1 MENIIEIIRS
11 ELESQSDEKTRET
24 TAKFFREEVV
34 THGVRSA
41 AVKKISKSHFRRIR
55 DFDKKEI
62 FSLCDELWKSGYL
75 EETSIAAE
83 WAYGLRDRFE
93 EADFGI
99 FDRWVMKYVS
109 NWASCDTLCNH
120 AVGAFVEQFPEYIS
134 ELKRWALSKN
144 RWARRASAVSL
155 IIPARHGKFI
165 DEVFEIADMLLAD
178 GDDLVQKGYGWML
191 KAASE
196 AHQKRVFD
204 YVMRNRE
211 RMPRTALRYAIE
223 KMPQEMKKKAMAR

>member
-1 MENIIEIIRS
+1 MEDIIKSIRS
-11 ELESQSDEKTRET
+11 ELVSQSDEKTRET
-24 TAKFFREEVV
+24 AARFFREEIV
-34 THGVRSA
+34 THGVGSA

-55 DFDKKEI
+55 ELEKKDI
-62 FSLCDELWKSGYL
+62 FRLCDELWKSGYL
-75 EETSIAAE
+75 EEASIASE

-93 EADFGI
+93 EADFRV
-99 FDRWVMKYVS
+99 FDRWVNKHVS

-134 ELKRWALSKN
+134 ELKKWALSKN
-144 RWARRASAVSL
+144 RWARRASAVTL

-165 DEVFEIADMLLAD
+165 DEVFEIADILLMD
-178 GDDLVQKGYGWML
+178 DDDLVLKGYGWML

-196 AHQKRVFD
+196 AHQEKVFD
-204 YVMRNRE
+204 YVVRNRE
-211 RMPRTALRYAIE
+211 RMPRTALRFAIE

>member
-1 MENIIEIIRS
+1 MEDIIKSIRS
-11 ELESQSDEKTRET
+11 ELVSQSDEKTRET
-24 TAKFFREEVV
+24 AARFFREEIV
-34 THGVRSA
+34 THGVGSA

-55 DFDKKEI
+55 ELEKKDI
-62 FSLCDELWKSGYL
+62 FRLCDELWKSGYL
-75 EETSIAAE
+75 EEASIASE

-93 EADFGI
+93 EADFRV
-99 FDRWVMKYVS
+99 FDRWVNKHVS

-134 ELKRWALSKN
+134 ELKKWALSKN
-144 RWARRASAVSL
+144 RWARRASAVTL

-165 DEVFEIADMLLAD
+165 DEVFEIADILLMD
-178 GDDLVQKGYGWML
+178 DDDLVLKGYGWML

-196 AHQKRVFD
+196 AHQEKVFD
-204 YVMRNRE
+204 YVVRNRE